1 MSSSYGPGADPG
13 ERGSGRPAG
22 APAAGTAALRPGGQ
36 GAPDGPGGR
45 DLWRQGSARLPPER
59 LRPPL
64 QTAPAARSTGGR
76 RARLALKR
84 IDPWSVFRFTLVA
97 SILLGVMFVVAVAAL
112 DLVLSS
118 AGVLRSVNTL
128 ISDIAQDSATGR
140 SDVLTTGRLLG
151 AAALLSAVDVVLLTA
166 LATLGAFLY
175 NLCASFTGG
184 VEVTLGE
191 RD

>member
-1 MSSSYGPGADPG
+1 MSSSDGPGPEPG
-13 ERGSGRPAG
+13 ERGPGRSAG
-22 APAAGTAALRPGGQ
+22 APAAGAAALRPGGP
-36 GAPDGPGGR
+36 GGPGGR
-45 DLWRQGSARLPPER
+45 DLWQQGSARLPPER
-59 LRPPL
+59 PRPPL
-64 QTAPAARSTGGR
+64 QTAPPARSTGGR

-97 SILLGVMFVVAVAAL
+97 SILLGVIFVVAVAAL

-118 AGVLRSVNTL
+118 AGVLRSINTL
-128 ISDIAQDSATGR
+128 VSDIAQDSATGR
-140 SDVLTTGRLLG
+140 SDVITTGRLLG
-151 AAALLSAVDVVLLTA
+151 AAALLSGVDVVLLTA

-191 RD
+191 RE